1 MKTIEKLMRAKK
13 DFRAHIDRQ
22 YKVQLGLQDEYYNLG
37 FEANSEGD
45 KESAQMFKELLHDTD
60 IRVKVLRTVLQ
71 SFDNIIEDEDKN
83 EPADKY
89 YRVGSECVYEGEA
102 HKELLGLVG
111 HIRAVFKWEVL
122 VEFDVEDT
130 DELWPVYR
138 LPKDDV
144 IPF

>member
-1 MKTIEKLMRAKK
+1 MREDLK
-13 DFRAHIDRQ
+13 DFRDHIKRQ
-22 YKVQLGLQDEYYNLG
+22 LEVQLALQDRYFDLG
-37 FEANSEGD
+37 V
-45 KESAQMFKELLHDTD
+45 KAQMEDDQRTAKMCKELLNDVD
-60 IRVKVLRTVLQ
+60 VRVEVYNSILQ
-71 SFDNIIEDEDKN
+71 SFDSIVKDEDK
-83 EPADKY
+83 EESADKY

>member
-1 MKTIEKLMRAKK
+1 MREDLK
-13 DFRAHIDRQ
+13 DFKAHIERQ
-22 YKVQLGLQDEYYNLG
+22 LELHKGMQDYYLERAVDYKVAGDEERVSAMRDLLG
-37 FEANSEGD
+37 
-45 KESAQMFKELLHDTD
+45 DTN
-60 IRVKVLRTVLQ
+60 IRVEVYKSVLE
-71 SFDNIIEDEDKN
+71 SFNNIVKDEDKN
-83 EPADKY
+83 ESADMY

-102 HKELLGLVG
+102 HKELCGLVG

-138 LPKDDV
+138 LPKDDI